1 MQFRFAQPDEIP
13 SIARLVAHSFVGR
26 SLDFWSEQLRDP
38 PQGGGVKDVLV
49 GESGKDLIASLQI
62 LPLRQWIAGTALP
75 MAGVGVV
82 TVSPTHRQKGV
93 AAAIMTH
100 ALRSARERGDVASAL
115 YPFRFSFYQKLGY
128 GAAGLALQYL
138 VPPDALPASHER
150 ERVERMETAQQQ
162 REALEL
168 YGIWI
173 REQNGQ
179 IERNPRMWERAC
191 TANDVGLVG
200 YRNGQGALQ
209 GYALVAYRVD
219 VPAHDR
225 YLDVKELVW
234 TGDQARS
241 ALIGWLA
248 SLGDQWRRI
257 MIRALPSH
265 QLGEMIREPV
275 LPRGTAPGWGLWA
288 PSATQLIGPMFRLLD
303 VEKAWRARR
312 VETRSSLSIGLH
324 VTDGQIE
331 ENSGDW
337 HLHLE
342 NGRAH
347 VSRGTGSDLSLRLD
361 ISTLS
366 RLYISAVKP
375 TVAHTTGLLECD
387 RPERLPELDAAL
399 ALPEPWMFDAF

>member
-38 PQGGGVKDVLV
+38 PQGGGVKDLLV
-49 GESGKDLIASLQI
+49 GESGKELIASLQI
-62 LPLRQWIAGTALP
+62 LPLRQWIAGAALP

-93 AAAIMTH
+93 AAALMTH

-128 GAAGLALQYL
+128 GASGVALQYL
-138 VPPDALPASHER
+138 VPPDALPASVGR
-150 ERVERMETAQQQ
+150 ERVERMETPKQQ

-168 YGIWI
+168 YSSWI

-191 TANDVGLVG
+191 TASDVGLVG
-200 YRNGQGALQ
+200 YRNTDGALG

-219 VPAHDR
+219 LPVNDR
-225 YLDVKELVW
+225 YLEVKEMVW
-234 TGDQARS
+234 TSDQARDG
-241 ALIGWLA
+241 LIGWLA
-248 SLGDQWRRI
+248 SLGDQWRLV

-275 LPRGTAPGWGLWA
+275 LPRGTAPSWGLWTA
-288 PSATQLIGPMFRLLD
+288 SATQLFRSGCTLPTDRLPKTAVTGTCDSRMARLTWRAEPVPTSCCAWTYRPFHASTRAHSSPRLLTSL
-303 VEKAWRARR
+303 VCWNVIVRKSWKYWMRHWRCRNH
-312 VETRSSLSIGLH
+312 GC
-324 VTDGQIE
+324 
-331 ENSGDW
+331 
-337 HLHLE
+337 
-342 NGRAH
+342 
-347 VSRGTGSDLSLRLD
+347 
-361 ISTLS
+361 STLS
-366 RLYISAVKP
+366 DEARQ
-375 TVAHTTGLLECD
+375 
-387 RPERLPELDAAL
+387 
-399 ALPEPWMFDAF
+399 W

>member
-1 MQFRFAQPDEIP
+1 MQFRFAQSDEIP

-49 GESGKDLIASLQI
+49 GTSDKELIASLQI
-62 LPLRQWIAGTALP
+62 LPLRQWVGGAALP

-93 AAAIMTH
+93 AAALMTH

-128 GAAGLALQYL
+128 GAAGIALQYL
-138 VPPDALPASHER
+138 VPPDALPASDER
-150 ERVERMETAQQQ
+150 ARVERMETPQQQ

-168 YGIWI
+168 YSSWI

-191 TANDVGLVG
+191 TASDVGLVG
-200 YRNGQGALQ
+200 YRNDKGELA

-219 VPAHDR
+219 LPVTDR
-225 YLDVKELVW
+225 YLEVKELVW
-234 TGDQARS
+234 TSDRARN

-248 SLGDQWRRI
+248 SLGDQWQRI

-275 LPRGTAPGWGLWA
+275 LPRGSASSWGLWA

-303 VEKAWRARR
+303 IEKAWGTRR
-312 VETRSSLSIGLH
+312 LQTKNALSVGLH
-324 VTDGQIE
+324 LTDGQIT

-337 HLHLE
+337 HLQLE
-342 NGRAH
+342 NGGA
-347 VSRGTGSDLSLRLD
+347 VMSRGSGSDLALRLD
-361 ISTLS
+361 ISALS
-366 RLYISAVKP
+366 RLYIGALKP
-375 TVAHTTGLLECD
+375 SVAYRAGLLECD
-387 RPERLPELDAAL
+387 RPEKLEVLDAAL